1 MEEIWKITDDTQAD
15 NTLEKIRDCNLE
27 IERYR
32 KIAVQKIEAINNSLE
47 LRIKPITEVIEFNKN
62 MLQAYFLI
70 IKPKSTKT
78 QKTYGLLSGKLV
90 LKNATQ
96 KIYHDDKEILKWAN
110 DEFIKKVPS
119 LNWVKFKA
127 DIEVKNG
134 LLISKTTGEIISGT
148 ESLRLDEIG
157 EKFEV
162 KL

>member
-1 MEEIWKITDDTQAD
+1 MEEIWKVKTDIEAD
-15 NTLEKIRDCNLE
+15 DMLEKIRDCNTD
-27 IERYR
+27 IERYK
-32 KIAVQKIEAINNSLE
+32 KIAAEKIEAINNALE
-47 LRIKPITEVIEFNKN
+47 LRVKPIEEVIQFNKN

-119 LNWVKFKA
+119 LNWVKFKE